1 MTKNKPKLGA
11 RNATIMRI
19 VFVNCGGSRKKMSYI
34 ETQVAAWELSLI
46 KLGVSGVFQETYAR
60 LVYVAYA
67 VEADVYH

>member
-1 MTKNKPKLGA
+1 
-11 RNATIMRI
+11 
-19 VFVNCGGSRKKMSYI
+19 MSYI